1 MDDEQTKGFY
11 NAMAIKIAPSI
22 LSADFA
28 AMGTAVETLTAQG
41 ADWIHFDVM
50 DGHFVPNL
58 TFGPMMCAAVK
69 KHTTLPLDVHLMV
82 ERPGDWIDDFIEAGA
97 DCITFHVE
105 AEAHIHRQLQR
116 IKAANKMAGLV
127 LNPATP
133 VSALECVLD
142 ECDMVLLMSVNP
154 GYGGQKFIPLVLDKI
169 SALRKMALS
178 RGLTLDIEVDGG
190 INPETARQC
199 IDAGATVLVAGNTV
213 FTAKDPAQMIKTLRG
228 EG

>member
-1 MDDEQTKGFY
+1 M
-11 NAMAIKIAPSI
+11 IKIAPSI

-28 AMGTAVETLTAQG
+28 DMGNAVRNLTAQG

-50 DGHFVPNL
+50 DGHFVPNMS
-58 TFGPMMCAAVK
+58 FGPMMCAALR

-82 ERPGDWIDDFIEAGA
+82 ERPGDWIDGFIEAGA

-116 IKAANKMAGLV
+116 IKDAKKTAGLV

-133 VSALECVLD
+133 VSVLESVLD
-142 ECDMVLLMSVNP
+142 ACDMVLLMSVNP
-154 GYGGQKFIPLVLDKI
+154 GFGGQKFLPLVLNKI
-169 SALRKMALS
+169 SALRKLADD

-213 FTAKDPAQMIKTLRG
+213 FTANDPARMIKILRG
-228 EG
+228 DV

>member
-1 MDDEQTKGFY
+1 M
-11 NAMAIKIAPSI
+11 IKIAPSI

-28 AMGTAVETLTAQG
+28 DMGNAVRNLTAQG

-58 TFGPMMCAAVK
+58 TFGPMMCAALR

-82 ERPGDWIDDFIEAGA
+82 DRPGEWIDGFIEAGA

-116 IKAANKMAGLV
+116 IKAANKTAGLV

-133 VSALECVLD
+133 VSVLESVLE

-154 GYGGQKFIPLVLDKI
+154 GFGGQKFIPMVLNKI
-169 SALRKMALS
+169 SALRKMADD
-178 RGLTLDIEVDGG
+178 RGFKLDIEVDGG
-190 INPETARQC
+190 ITPETARQC

-213 FTAKDPAQMIKTLRG
+213 FTASDPARMIKTLRG
-228 EG
+228 DA

>member
-1 MDDEQTKGFY
+1 M
-11 NAMAIKIAPSI
+11 IKIAPSI

-28 AMGTAVETLTAQG
+28 DMGRAVRNLTAQG

-58 TFGPMMCAAVK
+58 SFGPMMCAAVR

-82 ERPGDWIDDFIEAGA
+82 ERPGDWIDGFVEAGA

-105 AEAHIHRQLQR
+105 AETHIHRQLQR
-116 IKAANKMAGLV
+116 IRAAKKTAGLV

-133 VSALECVLD
+133 VSVLESVLD
-142 ECDMVLLMSVNP
+142 ECGMVLLMSVNP
-154 GYGGQKFIPLVLDKI
+154 GYGGQKFLPLVLNKI
-169 SALRKMALS
+169 SALRKMAES
-178 RGLTLDIEVDGG
+178 RGLKLDIEVDGG

-199 IDAGATVLVAGNTV
+199 VDAGATVLVAGNTV
-213 FTAKDPAQMIKTLRG
+213 FTANDPAGMIELLRG
-228 EG
+228 DA

>member
-1 MDDEQTKGFY
+1 
-11 NAMAIKIAPSI
+11 MAIKIAPSI
-22 LSADFA
+22 LSADFSDMGA
-28 AMGTAVETLTAQG
+28 AVRNLTAQG

-58 TFGPMMCAAVK
+58 TFGPMMCAALR

-82 ERPGDWIDDFIEAGA
+82 ERPGDWIDGFVEAGA

-116 IKAANKMAGLV
+116 IKNAKKMAGLV

-142 ECDMVLLMSVNP
+142 ACDMVLLMSVNP
-154 GYGGQKFIPLVLDKI
+154 GYGGQKFLPMVLNKI
-169 SALRKMALS
+169 SELRKMADA
-178 RGLTLDIEVDGG
+178 RGLKLDIEVDGG

-199 IDAGATVLVAGNTV
+199 IEAGATVLVAGNTV
-213 FTAKDPAQMIKTLRG
+213 FTANDPAHMMKVLRG
-228 EG
+228 DA

>member
-1 MDDEQTKGFY
+1 
-11 NAMAIKIAPSI
+11 MAIKIAPSI

-28 AMGTAVETLTAQG
+28 EMGAAVRNLTAQG

-50 DGHFVPNL
+50 DGNFVPNL
-58 TFGPMMCAAVK
+58 TFGPFMCAALR

-82 ERPGDWIDDFIEAGA
+82 ERPGDWIDRFVEAGA

-105 AEAHIHRQLQR
+105 AETHIQLQLQR
-116 IKAANKMAGLV
+116 IRNAKKTAGLV

-133 VSALECVLD
+133 VSALECILD

-154 GYGGQKFIPLVLDKI
+154 GFGGQKFQPLVLQKI
-169 SALRKMALS
+169 SALRKMADM
-178 RGLTLDIEVDGG
+178 RGLKLEIEIDGG

-199 IDAGATVLVAGNTV
+199 IDAGATILVAGNSV
-213 FTAKDPAQMIKTLRG
+213 FTANDPAQMMKNLRG
-228 EG
+228 DT

>member
-1 MDDEQTKGFY
+1 M
-11 NAMAIKIAPSI
+11 IKIAPSI

-28 AMGTAVETLTAQG
+28 DMGRAVRNLTAQG

-58 TFGPMMCAAVK
+58 SFGPMMCAAVR

-82 ERPGDWIDDFIEAGA
+82 ERPGDWIDGFVEAGA

-105 AEAHIHRQLQR
+105 AETHIHRQLQR
-116 IKAANKMAGLV
+116 IRAAKKTAGLV

-133 VSALECVLD
+133 VSVLESVLD
-142 ECDMVLLMSVNP
+142 ECGMVLLMSVNP
-154 GYGGQKFIPLVLDKI
+154 GYGGQKFLPLVLNKI
-169 SALRKMALS
+169 SALRKMADS
-178 RGLTLDIEVDGG
+178 RGLKLDIEVDGG

-199 IDAGATVLVAGNTV
+199 VDAGATVLVAGNTV
-213 FTAKDPAQMIKTLRG
+213 FTANDPAGMIELLRG
-228 EG
+228 DA

>member
-1 MDDEQTKGFY
+1 
-11 NAMAIKIAPSI
+11 MAIKIAPSI
-22 LSADFA
+22 LSADFSDMGA
-28 AMGTAVETLTAQG
+28 AVRNLTAQG

-58 TFGPMMCAAVK
+58 TFGPMMCAALR

-82 ERPGDWIDDFIEAGA
+82 ERPGDWIDGFVEAGA

-105 AEAHIHRQLQR
+105 AETHIHRQLQR
-116 IKAANKMAGLV
+116 VKAAKKTAGLV

-133 VSALECVLD
+133 VSVLESVLD

-154 GYGGQKFIPLVLDKI
+154 GYGGQKFLPLVLEKI
-169 SALRKMALS
+169 STLRKMADS
-178 RGLTLDIEVDGG
+178 RGLKLEIEVDGG

-199 IDAGATVLVAGNTV
+199 IDAGATILVAGNTV
-213 FTAKDPAQMIKTLRG
+213 FTANDPAHMIKVLRG
-228 EG
+228 DA